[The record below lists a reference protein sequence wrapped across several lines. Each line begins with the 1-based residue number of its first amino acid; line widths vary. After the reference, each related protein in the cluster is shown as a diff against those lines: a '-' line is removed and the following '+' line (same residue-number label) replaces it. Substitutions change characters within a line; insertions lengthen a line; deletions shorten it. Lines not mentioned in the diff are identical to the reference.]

1 MRLVAIGFAYTGGVE
16 RAGARDIEGKMTR
29 VGASKPG
36 GVRVSMERRGAR
48 DIEGKVTR
56 VGASKPGGERVSIK
70 KKYRASC
77 RGTLSCRNGMRISFL
92 IRR

>member
-1 MRLVAIGFAYTGGVE
+1 MRLVAIGFAYTGENVA
-16 RAGARDIEGKMTR
+16 RGAREIEGKETR

-36 GVRVSMERRGAR
+36 GERVSMERRGAR

-70 KKYRASC
+70 KKCRASC

-92 IRR
+92 ILR